1 MDMGRSGV
9 GTDPINAFL
18 RDYSKEVEE
27 GNAAIFVGAGLSI
40 PAGFVDWR
48 NLLKTFAQDIGLD
61 IEKEHNLVAVAQYY
75 CNERFGNRSDISR
88 VLLEEFTEDTEPTVN
103 HRILVRLPIFTY
115 WTTNYD
121 KLIEQAL
128 EDIGKRADVKYNIE
142 QLAMT
147 LPRRD
152 AVIYKMHGDIS
163 NPDETVLIKDDYE
176 RYHLKSKAF
185 ITALT
190 GDLIS
195 KTFLF
200 IGFSFSD
207 PNIDYVLSRVR
218 AGYVKNMRS
227 HYCMMKLLDEKDYP
241 DAETLAYRRR
251 QQELFIGDLK
261 RFNINTVPV
270 TSYEQVAEVL
280 GRLERNHK
288 IKSILISGAA
298 QEWGAWPMDRA
309 REFIRGISKSLVK
322 EEYRVISG
330 FGRGVG
336 SAVISGALE
345 QIYSQ
350 RRSAVADQLILRPF
364 PRSSAREIE
373 WPEYLRKYRD
383 DLTDYAGACVVLFG
397 NKSQDGQIVLSD
409 GVAQEFD
416 MAKEKGAAVIPVG
429 ATGYMAKELWNKVM
443 GDLGAYYPKRTDE
456 FRPLLEVL
464 GKPDAEPEVLIDT
477 IVATLDLWAQC

>member
-1 MDMGRSGV
+1 MSIR
-9 GTDPINAFL
+9 PIDAFL

-27 GNAAIFVGAGLSI
+27 GNAALFIGAGLSI

-48 NLLKTFAQDIGLD
+48 NLLRTFAQDIGLD
-61 IEKEHNLVAVAQYY
+61 IDKEHNLVAVAQYY

-88 VLLEEFTEDTEPTVN
+88 VLLEEFTEDAEPTAN
-103 HRILVRLPIFTY
+103 HRILARLPIFTY

-128 EDIGKRADVKYNIE
+128 EEIGKRPDIKYNIE
-142 QLAMT
+142 QLATT

-163 NPDETVLIKDDYE
+163 NPDKTVLIKDDYE
-176 RYHLKSKAF
+176 RYHVTSQAF

-200 IGFSFSD
+200 LGFSFSD
-207 PNIDYVLSRVR
+207 PNIDYVLSRIR

-227 HYCMMKLLDEKDYP
+227 HYCIMKLLDEKDYP
-241 DAETLAYRRR
+241 DVEMLAYRRR
-251 QQELFIGDLK
+251 QQELFIDDLK
-261 RFNINTVPV
+261 RFNINIVPV
-270 TSYEQVAEVL
+270 TSYEQVTEVL
-280 GRLERNHK
+280 ARLERLHK
-288 IKSILISGAA
+288 IKSVLISGAA
-298 QEWGAWPMDRA
+298 QEWGAWPVDRA
-309 REFIRGISKSLVK
+309 REFIRNLGKALVK
-322 EEYRVISG
+322 NEYRVISG
-330 FGRGVG
+330 FGRGIG

-350 RRSAVADQLILRPF
+350 RRSEVADQLILRPF
-364 PRSSAREIE
+364 PESKPGEIS
-373 WPEYLRKYRD
+373 WPEYLRRYRD
-383 DLTDYAGACVVLFG
+383 DLTNYAGACVALFG
-397 NKSQDGQIVLSD
+397 NKAQDGQTVLSD
-409 GVAQEFD
+409 GVAQELD

-443 GDLGAYYPKRTDE
+443 GDVGAYYPKRTDE
-456 FRPLLEVL
+456 FRPLLETL
-464 GKPDAEPEVLIDT
+464 GKPDAEPDVLINT
-477 IVATLDLWAQC
+477 IIATLDLWAQG